1 MNNIVAALLL
11 EREGYVARGRVDRV
25 RMVDDVLRSLGY
37 VVDVE
42 TASVDVDVETTS
54 RKKPHRRKK
63 A

>member
-1 MNNIVAALLL
+1 VNNIVAALLL

-37 VVDVE
+37 VVE
-42 TASVDVDVETTS
+42 TTSLSVDVETTS
-54 RKKPHRRKK
+54 RDKPRRRRK